1 VQVYVGVPAPKRL
14 KVDEKMAGG
23 REPPK
28 KLLIEEGDD
37 ERTKE
42 RKRKLL
48 KAFKTKQRLADKEA
62 EQNAKASSWQAFR
75 NSKGAT
81 KHKPGC
87 VARRPPVA
95 ACLPSHRALMRTL
108 LLALPQLFD
117 QGGQGKHVRGARGR
131 PRGRHRQ
138 RQGRHRR
145 AGAPKAPVLS
155 ARRRAPQR
163 GRLALP

>member
-1 VQVYVGVPAPKRL
+1 
-14 KVDEKMAGG
+14 MAGG

-28 KLLIEEGDD
+28 KLLAEEGDD
-37 ERTKE
+37 ERTRE

-87 VARRPPVA
+87 VAQLCSVCCVHSAAHATHALRSRRQV
-95 ACLPSHRALMRTL
+95 L
-108 LLALPQLFD
+108 D
-117 QGGQGKHVRGARGR
+117 QGGHGEHFRGA
-131 PRGRHRQ
+131 
-138 RQGRHRR
+138 
-145 AGAPKAPVLS
+145 
-155 ARRRAPQR
+155 
-163 GRLALP
+163 

>member
-1 VQVYVGVPAPKRL
+1 MGVPAPKRL

-28 KLLIEEGDD
+28 KLLAEEGDD
-37 ERTKE
+37 ERTRE

-87 VARRPPVA
+87 VKQKTQMQAQCCITCVVSCFASA
-95 ACLPSHRALMRTL
+95 ASASQL
-108 LLALPQLFD
+108 LD
-117 QGGQGKHVRGARGR
+117 QGGQGEHVCGWVGKYRGSR
-131 PRGRHRQ
+131 
-138 RQGRHRR
+138 
-145 AGAPKAPVLS
+145 
-155 ARRRAPQR
+155 
-163 GRLALP
+163 